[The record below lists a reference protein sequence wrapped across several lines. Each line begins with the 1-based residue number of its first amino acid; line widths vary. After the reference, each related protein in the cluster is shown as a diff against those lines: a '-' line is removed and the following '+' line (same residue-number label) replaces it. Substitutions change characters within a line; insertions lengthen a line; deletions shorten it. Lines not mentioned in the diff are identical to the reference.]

1 MVFPLIRKID
11 IFKVSVFLNGELYI
25 EIFFQYIKD
34 KYNVHFLLTIYNY
47 VPWEFKIS
55 YKNPG
60 YPKGNN
66 INTK

>member
-1 MVFPLIRKID
+1 MV
-11 IFKVSVFLNGELYI
+11 NGELYI
-25 EIFFQYIKD
+25 EKKFQYIKD

-60 YPKGNN
+60 YPKGDN
-66 INTK
+66 IKTK